1 MNTVKRDWDMFCHLF
16 PQLIEFVKSYT
27 IDAKIDHG
35 LIINMKSEAKLYFV
49 YDPKVEGSFTL
60 TTQRKVIDSIR
71 GGRY

>member
-1 MNTVKRDWDMFCHLF
+1 MNTPKHDWDIFCHLF
-16 PQLIEFVKSYT
+16 PQLVEFVKGYS
-27 IDAKIDHG
+27 IDPKADHA
-35 LIINMKSEAKLYFV
+35 LMLKMKSGSELYFI